1 VVVFGMDAA
10 GPGTLPTLRQ
20 VLREGPS
27 QGVHLLSWWRG
38 IRRFTEETGGMA
50 GREDV
55 AGLLFLNTTQQD
67 VTLMLGR
74 PVEWQP
80 RDNRALLYDRHTDR
94 SVVLVPF
101 VAPESDS

>member
-1 VVVFGMDAA
+1 
-10 GPGTLPTLRQ
+10 
-20 VLREGPS
+20 
-27 QGVHLLSWWRG
+27 
-38 IRRFTEETGGMA
+38 
-50 GREDV
+50 
-55 AGLLFLNTTQQD
+55 
-67 VTLMLGR
+67 MLGR